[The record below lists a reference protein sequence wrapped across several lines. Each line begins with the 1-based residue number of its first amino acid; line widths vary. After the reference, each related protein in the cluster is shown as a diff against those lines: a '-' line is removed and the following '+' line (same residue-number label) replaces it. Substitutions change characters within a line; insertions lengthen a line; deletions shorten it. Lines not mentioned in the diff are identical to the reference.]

1 MGNLCKDS
9 MYDQIK
15 EKNPGQFQ
23 KYLEMTEISKAIDD
37 KTKAVQQQVQSASSS
52 IKADNLNVVDAKH
65 KEIKDHF

>member
-1 MGNLCKDS
+1 MF
-9 MYDQIK
+9 IK
-15 EKNPGQFQ
+15 WGTFARIACMIKSKKKTPGKFQ

-65 KEIKDHF
+65 K